1 MFAGIG
7 GFRTGLTNAGDF
19 FMPVGWCEKD
29 KHAQKAYRLLYG
41 TEGEY
46 FCDDARIINPADLPD
61 FDLIC
66 GGFPCQPF
74 SVAGQRLGFADERGT
89 LFHEI
94 CRLAEARHPKYLLLE
109 NVPGLLT
116 HEGGQ
121 TFLAILT
128 ALEQLGY
135 SLEWCV
141 VNSANFGVPQDRKR
155 VYIVGYLDSRLSGKI
170 YPVRE
175 STYSN
180 LKQLIPG
187 RQGQRVYSPDGAAV
201 TSANIYVSFFSA
213 PTAFTLY
220 GGSFLTCFCPAGAV
234 DFYSIIA
241 HELMHGFASEKL
253 TELYRQHVE
262 SNEKLRACHRALL
275 EDWQSGDEEEFV
287 MAAEYYLCYL
297 SGNYSEERLLERAK
311 KEYGGNC
318 PTSVAVFELLL
329 QEPQIPEDYDKWLI
343 EQFEGNKLSVCD

>member
-116 HEGGQ
+116 HEGGK
-121 TFLAILT
+121 LSSLSSPRLGNWGILLNGVLLT
-128 ALEQLGY
+128 AQTSVSPKIGSECTLSDILIADCPAKYILSEKAHIQILS
-135 SLEWCV
+135 SLFPDAKV
-141 VNSANFGVPQDRKR
+141 S
-155 VYIVGYLDSRLSGKI
+155 VYI
-170 YPVRE
+170 PPME
-175 STYSN
+175 
-180 LKQLIPG
+180 P
-187 RQGQRVYSPDGAAV
+187 P
-201 TSANIYVSFFSA
+201 YV
-213 PTAFTLY
+213 
-220 GGSFLTCFCPAGAV
+220 
-234 DFYSIIA
+234 
-241 HELMHGFASEKL
+241 
-253 TELYRQHVE
+253 
-262 SNEKLRACHRALL
+262 
-275 EDWQSGDEEEFV
+275 
-287 MAAEYYLCYL
+287 
-297 SGNYSEERLLERAK
+297 
-311 KEYGGNC
+311 
-318 PTSVAVFELLL
+318 
-329 QEPQIPEDYDKWLI
+329 
-343 EQFEGNKLSVCD
+343 